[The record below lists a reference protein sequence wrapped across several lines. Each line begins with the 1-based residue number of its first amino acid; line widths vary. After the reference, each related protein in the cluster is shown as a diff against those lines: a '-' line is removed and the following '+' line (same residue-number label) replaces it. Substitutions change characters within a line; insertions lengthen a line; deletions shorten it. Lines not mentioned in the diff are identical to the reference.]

1 VITVED
7 MKQIWDKS
15 QDHCDLIRLAYGLG
29 FRRGQLER
37 AKETDPVF
45 NAVVNV
51 IEKMGAKTNDT
62 TL

>member
-1 VITVED
+1 MISIED
-7 MKQIWDKS
+7 MKGIWDKS

-29 FRRGQLER
+29 FRRGQLVR

-51 IEKMGAKTNDT
+51 IEKNGGENK
-62 TL
+62 